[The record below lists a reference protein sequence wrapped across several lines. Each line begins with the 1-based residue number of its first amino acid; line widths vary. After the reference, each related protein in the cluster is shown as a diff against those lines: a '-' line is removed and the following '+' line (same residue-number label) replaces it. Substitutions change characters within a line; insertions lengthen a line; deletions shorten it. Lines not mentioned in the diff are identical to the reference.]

1 MRVVIAEDNP
11 IAQRLLAHTVAEVAG
26 HDIVCVADGVAALAT
41 CEEAVPPDVL
51 VLDWEMPGLTGPEVC
66 SRVRAL
72 RLPIQPYLLLVTV
85 RNSRKD
91 VLAGLNAG
99 ADDLLS
105 KPIARD
111 LLVGR
116 LRLASRRPGKGTRP
130 AGALV
135 QALLEAKNEGDGELL
150 IRDRDISAR
159 VYFWRG
165 KIGWAQVS
173 NESGSLVD
181 LISPVSQLDPETVRA
196 VIEECQASGAPL
208 TDVLVEWG
216 VLDRAQLRACL
227 RAWIQR
233 KLDLLRGLSNP
244 TTLFMPGTREGAED
258 LSFELDEFLE
268 PAQLRAPRLSLPPP
282 SATSQQV
289 RSWSEAF
296 VLSDLP
302 QPELTALLE
311 QCMSITGLRAAALV
325 DPLTGICLGHAG
337 MDLNPDI
344 AWAMIQNLS
353 VVDRQEPTESS
364 LLSTVHHFHVAFGL
378 QRAPR
383 AILYAVFDRGLTS
396 LASAW
401 LELRSKAVSQLSAD

>member
-1 MRVVIAEDNP
+1 MKVVIAEDNP
-11 IAQRLLAHTVAEVAG
+11 IAQRLIAHTVGAVAG
-26 HDIVCVADGVAALAT
+26 HDILCVSDGVAALEA
-41 CEEAVPPDVL
+41 CEHAVPPDVL

-66 SRVRAL
+66 RRVRAL
-72 RLPIQPYLLLVTV
+72 RLPVQPYLLLVTV
-85 RNSRKD
+85 RNSRQD

-105 KPIARD
+105 KPIAPD
-111 LLVGR
+111 LLLGR
-116 LRLASRRPGKGTRP
+116 LRLAARRPGKGTMP
-130 AGALV
+130 AEAIV
-135 QALLEAKNEGDGELL
+135 QALLAARSEGDGELL
-150 IRDRDISAR
+150 VRERDISAR

-173 NESGSLVD
+173 NESGSLVE
-181 LISPVSQLDPETVRA
+181 LISPVSQLDPDTVRA

-216 VLDRAQLRACL
+216 LVDRSQLRTCL

-233 KLDLLRGLSNP
+233 KLELIRGLSNAA
-244 TTLFMPGTREGAED
+244 TLFMPGTREGAED

-268 PAQLRAPRLSLPPP
+268 AGAPRAPRPSLPPP
-282 SATSQQV
+282 SSTGQPA
-289 RSWSEAF
+289 RPWAEAF
-296 VLSDLP
+296 VLTDVP
-302 QPELTALLE
+302 RPEVTALLA
-311 QCMSITGLRAAALV
+311 QCMPIAGIRAAALV

-353 VVDRQEPTESS
+353 VVERQEPTESS
-364 LLSTVHHFHVAFGL
+364 LLSTAHHFHVAFGL

-401 LELRSKAVSQLSAD
+401 LELRSKAVS

>member
-1 MRVVIAEDNP
+1 MKVVIAEDNP
-11 IAQRLLAHTVAEVAG
+11 IAQRLLARTVAAVAG
-26 HDIVCVADGVAALAT
+26 HDIICVSDGVAALAT
-41 CEEAVPPDVL
+41 CEAAVPPDVL

-66 SRVRAL
+66 RRVRAL
-72 RLPIQPYLLLVTV
+72 PLPIQPYLLLVTV

-105 KPIARD
+105 KPIAPD
-111 LLVGR
+111 LLVAR
-116 LRLASRRPGKGTRP
+116 LRLASRRPGQGTRP
-130 AGALV
+130 AEAIV
-135 QALLEAKNEGDGELL
+135 QALREAKGEGDGELL
-150 IRDRDISAR
+150 IRERDVSGR

-208 TDVLVEWG
+208 TDVLVQWG
-216 VLDRAQLRACL
+216 VLDRAQLRTCL

-233 KLDLLRGLSNP
+233 KLELLRGLSNAA
-244 TTLFMPGTREGAED
+244 TLFMPGTREGAED
-258 LSFELDEFLE
+258 LSFELDEFL
-268 PAQLRAPRLSLPPP
+268 APDPPRSQRLSLPPP
-282 SATSQQV
+282 SATSQP

-296 VLSDLP
+296 VLTEVP
-302 QPELTALLE
+302 HPEVTALLD
-311 QCMSITGLRAAALV
+311 QCMPISGIQAAALV

-353 VVDRQEPTESS
+353 VVERQEPTESS
-364 LLSTVHHFHVAFGL
+364 LLSTAQHFHVAFGL

-401 LELRSKAVSQLSAD
+401 LELRSKALS